1 MDAQTSFEANLR
13 QLEKTVKA
21 LEGGDLGLDAAL
33 AQYEGGIRLLGSCHA
48 MLDSASQKVA
58 LLTGVTEDGQ
68 PETAEF
74 DATATF
80 EGPSIAAKANRPGGD
95 PGDLNGLP
103 F

>member
-1 MDAQTSFEANLR
+1 MDADPSFEANLR

-48 MLDSASQKVA
+48 MLDAAGQKVA
-58 LLTGVTEDGQ
+58 LLTGATEDGK
-68 PETAEF
+68 PETADF
-74 DATATF
+74 DATATI
-80 EGPSIAAKANRPGGD
+80 EGSNRVTRPVRGAAD
-95 PGDLNGLP
+95 VDGLP